1 MMKISSTGSR
11 VVLAAVV
18 AVSLGATTGIAAAT
32 PARQGGGASKTP
44 IVLVQVTDQGGI
56 STDQSFLLDG
66 SRAAAKAIN
75 KAGGVDGHPIKIVK
89 CDAAADPNK
98 AEECGRQAVED
109 GIVSFVGNLSGVA
122 EKIVPIASPAGIPT
136 VAPFAVSFP
145 ELTDP
150 SSFPITGA
158 SLASVPGSAAQLADS
173 GAKKIHN
180 VYLDVPAGAFTGTLI
195 DLALKPRGLE
205 LAGSTAIPSAAPDM
219 TSYVQ
224 SAMSG
229 GTDAIMLNTT
239 AEDSARFIVA
249 ARQAGFKGKISVTS
263 AVITPDFFDQLGDQA
278 NGLYVANL
286 TRPGTQVKVPAVRQ
300 MLKEMKAYKRG
311 IAVNDSS
318 TQAWAGVHLIADALQ
333 GATTFDGKTLEA
345 ALNQDKEWDLG
356 IAPAVNFTKPVP
368 VSLVPGARVFNLTVL
383 YGRVKNG
390 KVIAKGDFIDPTVA
404 PN

>member
-1 MMKISSTGSR
+1 MKISSTGSR
-11 VVLAAVV
+11 ATVATVLAA
-18 AVSLGATTGIAAAT
+18 SLIAIAGTATASGSTGK
-32 PARQGGGASKTP
+32 GGGASKSP

-66 SRAAAKAIN
+66 AKAAAKAIN
-75 KAGGVDGHPIKIVK
+75 KAGGVDGHPIKMVT

-98 AEECGRQAVED
+98 AEACGRKAVED
-109 GIVSFVGNLSGVA
+109 KVVSFVGNLSGVA
-122 EKIVPIASPAGIPT
+122 DKIVPIASPAGIPT

-158 SLASVPGSAAQLADS
+158 ALASVPGSAAQLADS
-173 GAKKIHN
+173 GAKKIYN

-195 DLALKPRGLE
+195 DLALKPRGLK
-205 LAGSTAIPSAAPDM
+205 LAGSTAMPSAAPDL

-224 SAMSG
+224 SAIDG

-263 AVITPDFFDQLGDQA
+263 AVITPSFFKELGKQA

-300 MLKEMKAYKRG
+300 LLKEFKAYKPG

-318 TQAWAGVHLIADALQ
+318 AQAWAGVHLIADALT
-333 GATTFDGKTLEA
+333 GAATLDGKTLQS

-368 VSLVPGARVFNLTVL
+368 VSLVPGARVFNLAVL
-383 YGRVKNG
+383 YGQVKG
-390 KVIAKGDFIDPTVA
+390 AKVVAKGDFIDPTVA
-404 PN
+404 PT